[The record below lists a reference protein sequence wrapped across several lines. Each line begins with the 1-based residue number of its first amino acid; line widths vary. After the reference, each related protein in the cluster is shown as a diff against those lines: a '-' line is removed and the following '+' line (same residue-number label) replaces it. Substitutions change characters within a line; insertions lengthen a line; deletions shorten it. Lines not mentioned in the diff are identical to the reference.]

1 MAITQTQ
8 LARAMGV
15 PRKQVHALC
24 RNRRSI
30 TADTALMW
38 GKVFGNSAEFWLNR
52 QRRMDCGK
60 HSTRPVA
67 ANALSAPGHSEKSP
81 ETQPPLDHPKFT
93 TPLGE
98 SLSHRVCNGGT
109 VFFHNKDVISTLKS
123 RGTPLL
129 SARSRVCFK
138 STEERSSRRRE
149 QTRSYRE
156 NRQRNS
162 GSVWETGRCRMEPRK
177 LLQPGCD
184 NGRGWEARVHARSL
198 GDSGVIIGCDL
209 EAEPGLQKIGKE
221 GAKSRKG
228 NRPFA
233 LLDTISG

>member
-30 TADTALMW
+30 TTDTALMW
-38 GKVFGNSAEFWLNR
+38 GKVFGNSAEFWLNL

-67 ANALSAPGHSEKSP
+67 ANALSAPGHGEKSP

-93 TPLGE
+93 TPRGE

-109 VFFHNKDVISTLKS
+109 VFSTIRTS
-123 RGTPLL
+123 FP
-129 SARSRVCFK
+129 
-138 STEERSSRRRE
+138 
-149 QTRSYRE
+149 
-156 NRQRNS
+156 
-162 GSVWETGRCRMEPRK
+162 
-177 LLQPGCD
+177 
-184 NGRGWEARVHARSL
+184 H
-198 GDSGVIIGCDL
+198 
-209 EAEPGLQKIGKE
+209 
-221 GAKSRKG
+221 
-228 NRPFA
+228 
-233 LLDTISG
+233 